1 MRYREALTEVIGRII
16 RAKQQP
22 SADNIRALAQGI
34 VDAQDI
40 PKFVE
45 LTSQEFQRLS
55 EFNIARYRL
64 RLPEYR
70 AWYNALHGAS
80 TPPGKVAN

>member
-1 MRYREALTEVIGRII
+1 MRYREALTEVIAQII

-22 SADNIRALAQGI
+22 SADNIRPLARGT

-64 RLPEYR
+64 RLPEYW

-80 TPPGKVAN
+80 APPGRVAN